1 MDGAD
6 VLFAVFTAG
15 VAETVASSS
24 LSVESELLPELL
36 LLPLLDTLLLLE
48 LKLDVAAAASS
59 LLTVDTT
66 CVSGENGTSGAVGV
80 LLVEEAADDL
90 RGGRTRLW
98 R

>member
-1 MDGAD
+1 M
-6 VLFAVFTAG
+6 LFAVFTAG

-36 LLPLLDTLLLLE
+36 LPLLDTLLLLE
-48 LKLDVAAAASS
+48 HKLDVAAAASS
-59 LLTVDTT
+59 WLTVDTT
-66 CVSGENGTSGAVGV
+66 CVSGENGTSGAAGV

-90 RGGRTRLW
+90 GGGRTRLC